1 MRTLRFIVVIFLLFS
16 LPGCGSGSSAQRA
29 KTLTTQGDSLLAQDT
44 KVVAQWTA
52 EYGQTFTP
60 QKRAEFPS
68 NREFLNSHA
77 ERVIML
83 LDESSRL
90 TSAAADNYDQASS
103 LMSSDKGRGMALLAS
118 SIRKETEVNEL
129 FKAQMRLASDQEIQ
143 NATTF
148 NEKFM
153 NLMELI
159 KQKKKEIEDQQVEG
173 KRLLGL

>member
-1 MRTLRFIVVIFLLFS
+1 MLTVRFIVLTCLLFS
-16 LPGCGSGSSAQRA
+16 LLGCGSGSSAQRA
-29 KTLTTQGDSLLAQDT
+29 KTLTTQGDTLLAQGT
-44 KVVAQWTA
+44 EVVAEWTR

-68 NREFLNSHA
+68 NREFLDSRA
-77 ERVIML
+77 ERVIKL

-90 TSAAADNYDQASS
+90 ANAAADNYDQASR
-103 LMSSDKGRGMALLAS
+103 LMSNEKGKGMALLAS

-143 NATTF
+143 DATTY

-153 NLMELI
+153 NLAELI
-159 KQKKKEIEDQQVEG
+159 KQKKKDNRRSA
-173 KRLLGL
+173 K